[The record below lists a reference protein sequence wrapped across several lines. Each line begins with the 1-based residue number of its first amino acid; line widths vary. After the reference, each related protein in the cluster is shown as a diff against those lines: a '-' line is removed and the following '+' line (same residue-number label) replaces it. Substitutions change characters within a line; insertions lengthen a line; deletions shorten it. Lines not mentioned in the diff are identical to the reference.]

1 MCGCI
6 CQWGG
11 GEMVWDWNNKAVVKS
26 GLRIPSLRSS
36 PILYVYNRAQ
46 MPLIPLMLDDNKRPS
61 GLSLWDLWPW
71 DIFYFYPLHQN
82 NCTLITWG
90 QEGLALQMQDNFFY
104 KRGTEACHWFNTT
117 LFSSWFWKKLYLEF
131 FSCLLRPLPGRS
143 HCCSLLSSPPAP
155 FCAIHRLHLTKNL
168 QGYCNR

>member
-90 QEGLALQMQDNFFY
+90 QEGLALQMQDNFFIS
-104 KRGTEACHWFNTT
+104 KEPKLVIDSTQHFSAHGFENT
-117 LFSSWFWKKLYLEF
+117 LPWI

>member
-11 GEMVWDWNNKAVVKS
+11 GDMVWVYKAVVKS

-90 QEGLALQMQDNFFY
+90 QEGLALQMQDNFFIS
-104 KRGTEACHWFNTT
+104 KEPKLVIDSTQHFSAHGFENTLPWIFFLPFEA
-117 LFSSWFWKKLYLEF
+117 SP
-131 FSCLLRPLPGRS
+131 RPV
-143 HCCSLLSSPPAP
+143 SLLLIVVLSS
-155 FCAIHRLHLTKNL
+155 CSILRYTQTSSN
-168 QGYCNR
+168 